1 MEIMK
6 TKSLILLPIF
16 LIAIGLFFV
25 FGCGQG
31 KDDITDLT
39 EKGRT
44 ALDEGEFIKAVNIF
58 REALNQKPSD
68 RDLLFL
74 MGTAYKKLDMF
85 DSALVY
91 FNRGK
96 ILYDNDREFNEELV
110 ELCPMFGDFGGA
122 INAIAKLV
130 LLGDNE
136 QMYWYRLAEL
146 YYYDRQLT
154 MAVKYYQL
162 LIDENPQ
169 RASIYLKLAHTLSE
183 LKKYDEA
190 IKVLH
195 QCLDSIGPTPEA
207 WANLGLNHMS
217 LNQLDDAEAA
227 FRSSLALDSDN
238 TLIWIN
244 LANLLSSRNSKE
256 NKKEAL
262 SIYRR
267 YQEQVPPAYKVDS
280 LIAALEAELGE

>member
-1 MEIMK
+1 
-6 TKSLILLPIF
+6 LLGIF
-16 LIAIGLFFV
+16 LIAVGLFFV

-31 KDDITDLT
+31 KDDTADST

-44 ALDEGEFIKAVNIF
+44 ALDKGEFIEAVNIF

-85 DSALVY
+85 DSAIVY
-91 FNRGK
+91 FKRGK
-96 ILYDNDREFNEELV
+96 ILYDHDREFNEELV
-110 ELCPMFGDFGGA
+110 ELCPMFGDFSGA
-122 INAIAKLV
+122 INAIATLV

-154 MAVKYYQL
+154 MAVKYYKL

-169 RASIYLKLAHTLSE
+169 RASVYLKLSHTLSE

-195 QCLDSIGPTPEA
+195 QCLDSIGSTPEA
-207 WANLGLNHMS
+207 WANLGLNYMS
-217 LNQLDDAEAA
+217 TNQIDDAEAA

-244 LANLLSSRNSKE
+244 LANLLSSQDNKE
-256 NKKEAL
+256 KKKEAL

-267 YQEQVPPAYKVDS
+267 YQGQVPPAYKVDS